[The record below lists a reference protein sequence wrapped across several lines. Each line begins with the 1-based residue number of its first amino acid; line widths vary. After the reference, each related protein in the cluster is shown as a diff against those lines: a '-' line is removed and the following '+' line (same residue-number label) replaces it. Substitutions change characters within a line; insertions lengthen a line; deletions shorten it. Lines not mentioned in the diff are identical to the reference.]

1 MQQEQSGKLG
11 LCLSGGGFRAS
22 LFHIGVLAA
31 LAERELLHKVEVL
44 STVSGGSIIGAYYYL
59 KVKQLLEGRRP
70 GCPQPTVEAY
80 RRIVA
85 EIEQE
90 FLEAAQQNIRLRLFL
105 NPFKNAKMV
114 REDYS
119 RSDRLAELLNQYLYN
134 KVDCNADIRLQ
145 DIHFSPRGEAVTAAS
160 FNRKEVFK
168 IPILVINATCL
179 NTGHPWHFTGAY
191 VGEPVPRRGFEAGID
206 TNWRLPQ
213 LRFSGIYQEDRDK
226 PAAEQRKLS
235 DRQLAKLR
243 ELTLA
248 DAVAASAAVP
258 GIFPPLPIHDL
269 YQTPRGD
276 DIVLELSDGGV
287 FDNQGVDALFL
298 HECSHCI
305 VSDASG
311 QLEDQLTLGT
321 KVVQVVQRASNVM
334 MHKIRSET
342 LYRLHAGNQLSRALT
357 GAAPTVDEYII
368 QDQGG
373 QTGILTHVHAGPTEP
388 GQAAQILLEENGLK
402 GFALMHLRQGFADS
416 VDYPAFPDPA
426 NRPEGMIYRLSG
438 LRTDL
443 DSFSDAEAYAL
454 MYDGYCL
461 GHQHLAQPS
470 FQGLGREPD
479 KSPSWRFLAMRE
491 LLRDQGR
498 RYWLHRRLKVGA
510 LLFFR
515 PFHLTPVAAWL
526 RAAPVLLALAGIAAW
541 LLNHYWTMPLP
552 DFSIRTVGDA
562 MLALGSL
569 ALAAFGNSTWLLD
582 KFKSVPALNLAKR
595 FGIAPILQVATWL
608 GAVFVAAG
616 VWLYLK
622 LYNPLYLR
630 DGCLATPDRDTRDNP
645 A

>member
-1 MQQEQSGKLG
+1 MTTPDKLG

-90 FLEAAQQNIRLRLFL
+90 FLEAVQQNIRLRLFL

-119 RSDRLAELLNQYLYN
+119 RSDRLAELLNRYLYN
-134 KVDCNADIRLQ
+134 KISCTPDIRLQ
-145 DIHFSPRGEAVTAAS
+145 DIHFSPRGERVEAAA
-160 FNRKEVFK
+160 FNRAEPFK

-191 VGEPVPRRGFEAGID
+191 VGEPAPRRGFEAGID
-206 TNWRLPQ
+206 TNHRLPQ

-226 PAAEQRKLS
+226 PAEQQRKLT
-235 DRQLAKLR
+235 DRQMSKLR

-258 GIFPPLPIHDL
+258 GVFPPLPIHDL

-311 QLEDQLTLGT
+311 QLEDQITLGT
-321 KVVQVVQRASNVM
+321 KLVQVVQRASNVM

-342 LYRLHAGNQLSRALT
+342 LYRLHAGNLLGHAAD
-357 GAAPTVDEYII
+357 AAPNPN
-368 QDQGG
+368 
-373 QTGILTHVHAGPTEP
+373 LA
-388 GQAAQILLEENGLK
+388 LLLKENGLQ
-402 GFALMHLRQGFADS
+402 GFALLHLRQGFANS
-416 VDYPAFPDPA
+416 ADYPALPDPV
-426 NRPEGMIYRLSG
+426 NRPEGMVYRLSG

-461 GHQHLAQPS
+461 AHEHLAQAA
-470 FQGLGREPD
+470 FQGLGCQPD
-479 KSPSWRFLAMRE
+479 KLAGWRFLAVRD
-491 LLRDQGR
+491 LLRDQAR
-498 RYWLHRRLKVGA
+498 RCWLHTRLKVGA
-510 LLFFR
+510 QLFFR
-515 PFHLTPVAAWL
+515 PFCLTPGAAWL
-526 RAAPVLLALAGIAAW
+526 RAAPFLLALLGGGAW
-541 LLNHYWTMPLP
+541 LLNHYWTTPLP

-630 DGCLATPDRDTRDNP
+630 DGRLAASQTRDNP

>member
-1 MQQEQSGKLG
+1 MAQESSSKLG

-90 FLEAAQQNIRLRLFL
+90 FLEAVQQNIRLRLFL

-119 RSDRLAELLNQYLYN
+119 RSDRLAELLNRHLYN
-134 KVDCNADIRLQ
+134 KVDCSTDIRLQ
-145 DIHFSPRGEAVTAAS
+145 DIHISPRGEAVEAAK
-160 FNRKEVFK
+160 FNRSEAFK

-191 VGEPVPRRGFEAGID
+191 VGEPIPRRGFEAGID

-213 LRFSGIYQEDRDK
+213 LRFSGIYHEDRDK
-226 PAAEQRKLS
+226 PATEQRKLS
-235 DRQLAKLR
+235 DRQLTKLR

-258 GIFPPLPIHDL
+258 GVFPPLPIHDL
-269 YQTPRGD
+269 YQTARGD

-287 FDNQGVDALFL
+287 FDNQGIDALFL

-342 LYRLHAGNQLSRALT
+342 LYRLHAGNQLSHAQPADMAPSADMAL
-357 GAAPTVDEYII
+357 
-368 QDQGG
+368 
-373 QTGILTHVHAGPTEP
+373 
-388 GQAAQILLEENGLK
+388 LLKENGLQ
-402 GFALMHLRQGFADS
+402 GFALMHLRQSFTDS
-416 VDYPAFPDPA
+416 VDYPAFPDPV
-426 NRPEGMIYRLSG
+426 NRPEGMVYRLSG
-438 LRTDL
+438 IRTDL

-470 FQGLGREPD
+470 FQGLGREPTRLT
-479 KSPSWRFLAMRE
+479 SWRFLAVRDW
-491 LLRDQGR
+491 LRDQAR
-498 RYWLHRRLKVGA
+498 RCWLHQRLKVGA

-515 PFHLTPVAAWL
+515 PFHLTPLAAWL
-526 RAAPVLLALAGIAAW
+526 RAAPVLLALLGAATW
-541 LLNHYWTMPLP
+541 LLHRHWTTPLP
-552 DFSIRTVGDA
+552 DFSIRTVGDVA
-562 MLALGSL
+562 LALVAL
-569 ALAAFGNSTWLLD
+569 ALAAAGNSAWLLD
-582 KFKSVPALNLAKR
+582 KFKSVRALSLGKR
-595 FGIAPILQVATWL
+595 FGIEQILQVATWV
-608 GAVFVAAG
+608 GAIFMAAG
-616 VWLYLK
+616 AWLYLK

-630 DGCLATPDRDTRDNP
+630 DGRLADSRTRDNP